1 MEPGPIFTPPG
12 GAAPDSGT
20 VPRRQLDV
28 EDLIEIVRR
37 NKGWIA
43 GPALAGLVLAVVVAF
58 LWPDTYV
65 STAVIRVV
73 PPQIPERLVPTNVNI
88 AMSARVNAMAQTIL
102 SRATL
107 RSVIETY
114 GLYPRER
121 ARMPMEDVVG
131 LMRQNIDI
139 GRVET
144 LGGDSRRGDSLSA
157 FRISFRYEN
166 RFLAQ
171 KVTQDLASRFIS
183 ENQRQRALQSTM
195 TTQFLREQWLSAKRN
210 LDELEQKLT
219 EYRIRHMGRLPD
231 QWNANIQKLTALE
244 ARVTTL
250 NGAIARLEQ
259 EKLVTNSEMQLLR
272 DRIDGILNVRPEEPR
287 AVADPRLAAI
297 DQRIR
302 ESELN
307 LARLLEAYKP
317 NHPDVIRFKAQI
329 EVLRR
334 EREEY
339 LKAQAQPA
347 AEQPETRQLTPEQA
361 REVRELNN
369 RIATMQIQIQAKDMQ
384 IAEHQREIE
393 RVNAQMEEAR
403 RAMQVAPA
411 DEQEYISLMR
421 EVELAKRTY
430 NDLNLKMQQS
440 EIATDLENRKQGET
454 LEMLDQ
460 ASLPERPSEPKR
472 HQIILFGLGGGLVVG
487 GLLVFAREVKDTTLK
502 TLKDVRA
509 YTRLAVL
516 GSVPLLENDLVVM
529 RRRRIAWLAWSAA
542 CFLSLVIMAGAIYY
556 YYATKV

>member
-1 MEPGPIFTPPG
+1 MEPGSIFTPPG

>member
-1 MEPGPIFTPPG
+1 MQPGSIYAPPG
-12 GAAPDSGT
+12 GSAPDSGA

-43 GPALAGLVLAVVVAF
+43 GPALAGLVVAVVVAF

-65 STAVIRVV
+65 SSAVIRVV

-231 QWNANIQKLTALE
+231 QRNATIQKLTALE

-259 EKLVTNSEMQLLR
+259 EKLVANSEMQLLR
-272 DRIDGILNVRPEEPR
+272 DRIDGILHVRPEEPR
-287 AVADPRLAAI
+287 AVADPRLAAL

-307 LARLLEAYKP
+307 LARLLESYKP

-347 AEQPETRQLTPEQA
+347 AEQPEARQLTPEQA

-369 RIATMQIQIQAKDMQ
+369 RIATMQIQIQARDMQ

-472 HQIILFGLGGGLVVG
+472 HQIVLFGLGGGLVVG

>member
-1 MEPGPIFTPPG
+1 MQLGSILTPPG

-28 EDLIEIVRR
+28 EDLIDIVRR

-219 EYRIRHMGRLPD
+219 AYRIRHMGRLPD

-244 ARVTTL
+244 ARLTTL

-287 AVADPRLAAI
+287 AVADPRLAAL

-347 AEQPETRQLTPEQA
+347 AERPEARQLTPEQA

-369 RIATMQIQIQAKDMQ
+369 RIATMQIQIQARDMQ

-542 CFLSLVIMAGAIYY
+542 CFLSLVIMAGAVYY

>member
-1 MEPGPIFTPPG
+1 MASGPGFTPLNG
-12 GAAPDSGT
+12 SVTDTGT

-28 EDLIEIVRR
+28 EDLIEIIRR
-37 NKGWIA
+37 NIGWIA
-43 GPALAGLVLAVVVAF
+43 GPALAGLVAAVVVAF

-73 PPQIPERLVPTNVNI
+73 PPQIPERLVPTNVNV
-88 AMSARVNAMAQTIL
+88 AMSARVNSMAQTIL
-102 SRATL
+102 SRSTL

-121 ARMPMEDVVG
+121 AQMPMEDVVG
-131 LMRQNIDI
+131 RMRENIDI

-144 LGGDSRRGDSLSA
+144 LGGDSRRGDSLTA

-171 KVTQDLASRFIS
+171 KVTQDLAGRFIT
-183 ENQRQRALQSTM
+183 ENQRQRALQSAM
-195 TTQFLREQWLSAKRN
+195 TTQFLREQWLAAKRN

-219 EYRIRHMGRLPD
+219 EFRIRHMGKLPD
-231 QWNANIQKLTALE
+231 QWNANVQKLTALE

-302 ESELN
+302 EAELN

-317 NHPDVIRFKAQI
+317 NHPDVVRYKAQT

-334 EREEY
+334 ERQEY
-339 LKAQAQPA
+339 LTAQAQPG
-347 AEQPETRQLTPEQA
+347 AEVETRQLTPEQA

-393 RVNAQMEEAR
+393 RVNAQIEEAR

-411 DEQEYISLMR
+411 DEQEYISLLR

-454 LEMLDQ
+454 LELLDQ
-460 ASLPERPSEPKR
+460 ASLPETPSEPNR
-472 HQIILFGLGGGLVVG
+472 RRIVLSGLAVGLIVG
-487 GLLVFAREVKDTTLK
+487 GMLVFAREVKDTTLK

-516 GSVPLLENDLVVM
+516 GSVPLIENNLVVL
-529 RRRRIAWLAWSAA
+529 RRRRIAWLSWSAA
-542 CFLSLVIMAGAIYY
+542 CFVSLLIMAGAIYY

>member
-1 MEPGPIFTPPG
+1 MASGPGFTPLNG
-12 GAAPDSGT
+12 SVTDTGT

-28 EDLIEIVRR
+28 EDLIEIIRR
-37 NKGWIA
+37 NIGWIA
-43 GPALAGLVLAVVVAF
+43 GPALAGLVAAVVVAF

-73 PPQIPERLVPTNVNI
+73 PPQIPERLVPTNVNV
-88 AMSARVNAMAQTIL
+88 AMSARVNSMAQTIL
-102 SRATL
+102 SRSTL

-121 ARMPMEDVVG
+121 AQMPMEDVVG
-131 LMRQNIDI
+131 RMRENIDI

-144 LGGDSRRGDSLSA
+144 LGGDSRRGDSLTA

-171 KVTQDLASRFIS
+171 KVTQDLAGRFIT
-183 ENQRQRALQSTM
+183 ENQRQRALQSAM
-195 TTQFLREQWLSAKRN
+195 TTQFLREQWLAAKRN

-219 EYRIRHMGRLPD
+219 EFRIRHMGKLPD
-231 QWNANIQKLTALE
+231 QWNANVQKLTALE

-302 ESELN
+302 EAELN

-317 NHPDVIRFKAQI
+317 NHPDVVRYKAQT

-334 EREEY
+334 ERQEY
-339 LKAQAQPA
+339 LTAQAQPG
-347 AEQPETRQLTPEQA
+347 AEVETRQLTPEQA

-393 RVNAQMEEAR
+393 RVNAQIEEAR

-411 DEQEYISLMR
+411 DEQEYISLLR

-454 LEMLDQ
+454 LELLDQ
-460 ASLPERPSEPKR
+460 ASLPETPSEPNR
-472 HQIILFGLGGGLVVG
+472 RRIVLSGLAVGLIVG
-487 GLLVFAREVKDTTLK
+487 GMLVFAREVKDTTLK

-516 GSVPLLENDLVVM
+516 GSVPLLENNLVVL

-542 CFLSLVIMAGAIYY
+542 CFVSLLIMAGAIYY

>member
-1 MEPGPIFTPPG
+1 
-12 GAAPDSGT
+12 
-20 VPRRQLDV
+20 
-28 EDLIEIVRR
+28 
-37 NKGWIA
+37 
-43 GPALAGLVLAVVVAF
+43 
-58 LWPDTYV
+58 
-65 STAVIRVV
+65 
-73 PPQIPERLVPTNVNI
+73 
-88 AMSARVNAMAQTIL
+88 
-102 SRATL
+102 
-107 RSVIETY
+107 
-114 GLYPRER
+114 
-121 ARMPMEDVVG
+121 
-131 LMRQNIDI
+131 
-139 GRVET
+139 VET
-144 LGGDSRRGDSLSA
+144 LGGDSRRGDSLTA

-171 KVTQDLASRFIS
+171 KVTQDLAGRFIT
-183 ENQRQRALQSTM
+183 ENQRQRALQSAM
-195 TTQFLREQWLSAKRN
+195 TTQFLREQWLAAKRN

-219 EYRIRHMGRLPD
+219 EFRIRHMGKLPD
-231 QWNANIQKLTALE
+231 QWNANVQKLTALE

-302 ESELN
+302 EAELN

-317 NHPDVIRFKAQI
+317 NHPDVVRYKAQT

-334 EREEY
+334 ERQEY
-339 LKAQAQPA
+339 LTAQAQPG
-347 AEQPETRQLTPEQA
+347 AEVETRQLTPEQA

-393 RVNAQMEEAR
+393 RVNAQIEEAR

-411 DEQEYISLMR
+411 DEQEYISLLR
-421 EVELAKRTY
+421 EVELAKQTY

-454 LEMLDQ
+454 LELLDQ
-460 ASLPERPSEPKR
+460 ASLPETPSEPNR
-472 HQIILFGLGGGLVVG
+472 RRIVLSGLAVGLIVG
-487 GLLVFAREVKDTTLK
+487 GMLVFAREVKDTTLK

-516 GSVPLLENDLVVM
+516 GSVPLIENNLVVL
-529 RRRRIAWLAWSAA
+529 RRRRIAWLSWSAA
-542 CFLSLVIMAGAIYY
+542 CFVSLLIMAGAIYY

>member
-1 MEPGPIFTPPG
+1 MASGPGFTPLNG
-12 GAAPDSGT
+12 SVTDTGT

-28 EDLIEIVRR
+28 EDLIEIIRR
-37 NKGWIA
+37 NIGWIA
-43 GPALAGLVLAVVVAF
+43 GPALAGLVAAVVVAF

-73 PPQIPERLVPTNVNI
+73 PPQIPERLVPTNVNV
-88 AMSARVNAMAQTIL
+88 AMSARVNSMAQTIL
-102 SRATL
+102 SRSTL

-121 ARMPMEDVVG
+121 AQMPMEDVVG
-131 LMRQNIDI
+131 RMRENIDI

-144 LGGDSRRGDSLSA
+144 LGGDSRRGDSLTA

-171 KVTQDLASRFIS
+171 KVTQDLAGRFIT
-183 ENQRQRALQSTM
+183 ENQRQRALQSAM
-195 TTQFLREQWLSAKRN
+195 TTQFLREQWLAAKRN

-219 EYRIRHMGRLPD
+219 EFRIRHMGKLPD
-231 QWNANIQKLTALE
+231 QWNANVQKLTALE

-302 ESELN
+302 EAELN

-317 NHPDVIRFKAQI
+317 NHPDVVRYKAQT

-334 EREEY
+334 ERQEY
-339 LKAQAQPA
+339 LTAQAQPG
-347 AEQPETRQLTPEQA
+347 AEVETRQLTPEQA

-393 RVNAQMEEAR
+393 RVNAQIEEAR

-411 DEQEYISLMR
+411 DEQEYISLLR
-421 EVELAKRTY
+421 EVELAKQTY

-454 LEMLDQ
+454 LELLDQ
-460 ASLPERPSEPKR
+460 ASLPETPSEPNR
-472 HQIILFGLGGGLVVG
+472 RRIVLSGLAVGLIVG
-487 GLLVFAREVKDTTLK
+487 GMLVFAREVKDTTLK

-516 GSVPLLENDLVVM
+516 GSVPLIENNLVVL
-529 RRRRIAWLAWSAA
+529 RRRRIAWLSWSAA
-542 CFLSLVIMAGAIYY
+542 CFVSLLIMAGAIYY

>member
-1 MEPGPIFTPPG
+1 MASGPGFTPLNG
-12 GAAPDSGT
+12 SVTDTGT

-28 EDLIEIVRR
+28 EDLIEIIRR
-37 NKGWIA
+37 NIGWIA
-43 GPALAGLVLAVVVAF
+43 GPALAGLVAAVVVAF

-73 PPQIPERLVPTNVNI
+73 PPQIPERLVPTNVNV
-88 AMSARVNAMAQTIL
+88 AMSARVNSMAQTIL
-102 SRATL
+102 SRSTL

-121 ARMPMEDVVG
+121 AQMPMEDVVG
-131 LMRQNIDI
+131 RMRENIDI

-144 LGGDSRRGDSLSA
+144 LGGDSRRGDSLTA

-171 KVTQDLASRFIS
+171 KVTQDLAGRFIT
-183 ENQRQRALQSTM
+183 ENQRQRALQSAM
-195 TTQFLREQWLSAKRN
+195 TTQFLREQWLAAKRN

-219 EYRIRHMGRLPD
+219 EFRIRHMGKLPD
-231 QWNANIQKLTALE
+231 QWNANVQKLTALE

-302 ESELN
+302 EAELN

-317 NHPDVIRFKAQI
+317 NHPDVVRYKAQT

-334 EREEY
+334 ERQEY
-339 LKAQAQPA
+339 LTAQAQPG
-347 AEQPETRQLTPEQA
+347 AEVETRQLTPEQA

-393 RVNAQMEEAR
+393 RVNAQIEEAR

-411 DEQEYISLMR
+411 DEQEYISLLR
-421 EVELAKRTY
+421 EVELAKQTY

-454 LEMLDQ
+454 LELLDQ
-460 ASLPERPSEPKR
+460 ASLPETPSEPNR
-472 HQIILFGLGGGLVVG
+472 RRIVLSGLAVGLIVG
-487 GLLVFAREVKDTTLK
+487 GMLVFAREVKDTTLK

-516 GSVPLLENDLVVM
+516 GSVPLLENNLVVL

-542 CFLSLVIMAGAIYY
+542 CFVSLLIMAGAIYY

>member
-1 MEPGPIFTPPG
+1 MASASIFTPPG
-12 GAAPDSGT
+12 GAAPDTGT
-20 VPRRQLDV
+20 VSRRQLDV

-43 GPALAGLVLAVVVAF
+43 GPALAGLVLAVVIAF

-73 PPQIPERLVPTNVNI
+73 PPQIPERLVPTNINV
-88 AMSARVNAMAQTIL
+88 AMSARIDSMAQTIL
-102 SRATL
+102 SRAAL

-144 LGGDSRRGDSLSA
+144 LKGDSRRGDSLSA

-183 ENQRQRALQSTM
+183 ENQRQRALQSAM
-195 TTQFLREQWLSAKRN
+195 TTQFLREQWLSAKKN
-210 LDELEQKLT
+210 LEELDQKLT
-219 EYRIRHMGRLPD
+219 EYRIRHMGKLPD
-231 QWNANIQKLTALE
+231 QWNANVQKLTALE

-272 DRIDGILNVRPEEPR
+272 DRIDGILNIRPEEPR
-287 AVADPRLAAI
+287 AIADPRLAAL
-297 DQRIR
+297 DQRLR

-317 NHPDVIRFKAQI
+317 NHPDVVRFKAQLDL
-329 EVLRR
+329 LRR
-334 EREEY
+334 EREQY
-339 LKAQAQPA
+339 LMAQTQPVGESEA
-347 AEQPETRQLTPEQA
+347 RRLTPEQA
-361 REVRELNN
+361 REIRELNN
-369 RIATMQIQIQAKDMQ
+369 RIATMQIQIQARDMQ

-393 RVNAQMEEAR
+393 RVNAQIEEAR

-411 DEQEYISLMR
+411 DEQEYISMMR

-472 HQIILFGLGGGLVVG
+472 HQIVLGGLAAGLVVG
-487 GLLVFAREVKDTTLK
+487 GMLVFAREVKDTTLK
-502 TLKDVRA
+502 TIKDVRA

-542 CFLSLVIMAGAIYY
+542 CFLSLLIMAGAVYY